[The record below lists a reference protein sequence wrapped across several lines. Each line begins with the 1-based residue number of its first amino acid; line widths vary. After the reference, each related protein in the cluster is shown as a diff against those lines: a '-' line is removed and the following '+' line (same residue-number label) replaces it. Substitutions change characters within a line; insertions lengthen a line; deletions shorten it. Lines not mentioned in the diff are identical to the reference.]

1 VTIDSIVAVVDD
13 ESPVRTMLGRVLR
26 MAGYRVTPFAAG
38 EDLLASLQVQPLAC
52 VVLDVHMPGLT
63 GLEVHARLRAARC
76 DVPVVFIT
84 ASDDAEIDTAARK
97 LAARL
102 LRKPFS
108 SDELVQAV
116 GVAIAD
122 HRAGA

>member
-1 VTIDSIVAVVDD
+1 
-13 ESPVRTMLGRVLR
+13 
-26 MAGYRVTPFAAG
+26 
-38 EDLLASLQVQPLAC
+38 

-84 ASDDAEIDTAARK
+84 ASDDAELDTATRR

-108 SDELVQAV
+108 SDDLVRAV

-122 HRAGA
+122 HQADA

>member
-1 VTIDSIVAVVDD
+1 VITDLIVAVVDD
-13 ESPVRTMLGRVLR
+13 EPPLRTMLGRVLR
-26 MAGYRVTPFAAG
+26 MAGYRVALFAAG
-38 EDLLASLQVQPLAC
+38 EELLAALQSQPLAC

-76 DVPVVFIT
+76 DVPVIFVT
-84 ASDDAEIDTAARK
+84 ASDDAELDGATRK
-97 LAARL
+97 LAASL

-108 SDELVQAV
+108 SDELVRAV

-122 HRAGA
+122 HQVGA

>member
-1 VTIDSIVAVVDD
+1 MITDSIVAVVDD
-13 ESPVRTMLGRVLR
+13 ESPVRTMLGRELR
-26 MAGYRVTPFAAG
+26 LAGYRVTPFAAG

-52 VVLDVHMPGLT
+52 VVLDVHMPGLM

-84 ASDDAEIDTAARK
+84 ASDDAELDTATRN

-108 SDELVQAV
+108 SDDLVRAV

-122 HRAGA
+122 HQAGA

>member
-26 MAGYRVTPFAAG
+26 MAGYRVMPFAAG

-84 ASDDAEIDTAARK
+84 ASDYAEIDTAARK

>member
-1 VTIDSIVAVVDD
+1 
-13 ESPVRTMLGRVLR
+13 
-26 MAGYRVTPFAAG
+26 
-38 EDLLASLQVQPLAC
+38 
-52 VVLDVHMPGLT
+52 MPGLT

-108 SDELVQAV
+108 SDEHVQAV